1 MHKLTTLH
9 ALKSPITRVFG
20 AIAICL
26 LAALATLL
34 GQSQFA
40 VAGPRIGDPPAPSVL
55 CQQFGVNLS
64 GGEFGSALP
73 GTYGVDY
80 IYPGIDAEGFTN
92 AWEMDYF
99 HGKGLNLLRVPLQWE
114 RLQHDLY
121 GPLSTFDL
129 GLIDQVLANA
139 AARGMSVVLGPHN
152 FARRTIGG
160 VDYIIGSAQVPY
172 SAFTDF
178 WQKMA
183 QHFAGHAGLYAYA
196 LDNEPH
202 DTGGL
207 WVTGGA
213 QAGVDGV
220 RAADLSTPILVPGDG
235 WSGAWTWLDS
245 GNDALRTLNDPSNNL
260 IFEAHQYFDSDG
272 SGSYAL
278 SYDAQGAYPTLG
290 VDRLQEFVTWLHT
303 YGLRGMLNE
312 YGVPDDD
319 PRWLTLLGNALAYL
333 EQNNDVILGGADWSA
348 GPWWGNAYRLSVEPT
363 GTWPNVTDRPQM
375 SVLQAHTGTG
385 CTPAPTPTPSGSCTV
400 QFNDVLPGSTFY
412 AYVHCLACQ
421 GIVSGYPDNTFRPS
435 NTVTRG
441 QLSKIV
447 SNSAGYSETYATATF
462 ADVPLGSTF
471 HLFIERLYSRGIV
484 NGYACGGVGEPC
496 PGLYF
501 RPTIEV
507 TRGQTSKITAIAKG
521 LPAPPPGQQTFQD
534 VPSDSTFWTWIEA
547 LASTGAIQGYDCG
560 GPGEPCIPPGRP
572 YFRPGANVTRGQ
584 SAKIVSNTFFPG
596 CVVQAPR

>member
-1 MHKLTTLH
+1 MQSRTTPR
-9 ALKSPITRVFG
+9 ALRSPIARVLG
-20 AIAICL
+20 AITICL
-26 LAALATLL
+26 LASLVMLA

-40 VAGPRIGDPPAPSVL
+40 VAGPRIVDPAAPSVL

-99 HGKGLNLLRVPLQWE
+99 HSKGLNLLRVPLQWE

-139 AARGMSVVLGPHN
+139 AAHGMSVVLGPHN

-220 RAADLSTPILVPGDG
+220 RAADLSTPILIPGDG
-235 WSGAWTWLDS
+235 WSGAWAWLDS
-245 GNDALRTLNDPSNNL
+245 GNDALRTLNDPANNL

-319 PRWLTLLGNALAYL
+319 SRWLTLLGNALTYL

-441 QLSKIV
+441 QLSKII
-447 SNSAGYSETYATATF
+447 SNSAGYSETYTTATF
-462 ADVPLGSTF
+462 ADVPVGSTF

-484 NGYACGGVGEPC
+484 TGYACGGLGEPC
-496 PGLYF
+496 PGVYY
-501 RPTIEV
+501 RPNVEV
-507 TRGQTSKITAIAKG
+507 TRGQTSKVTAIANG

-534 VPSDSTFWTWIEA
+534 VPPDSTFWTWIEA

-560 GPGEPCIPPGRP
+560 GPGEPCIPPGKP

-596 CVVQAPR
+596 CVVQTPR

>member
-1 MHKLTTLH
+1 MHRLTKLP
-9 ALKSPITRVFG
+9 ALKSPIARALG
-20 AIAICL
+20 AITICL

-40 VAGPRIGDPPAPSVL
+40 VAGPRIVDPAAPSVL

-64 GGEFGSALP
+64 GGEFGSTLP

-99 HGKGLNLLRVPLQWE
+99 HSKGLNVLRVPLQWE
-114 RLQHDLY
+114 RLQRDLY

-139 AARGMSVVLGPHN
+139 AAHGMTVILGPHN

-220 RAADLSTPILVPGDG
+220 RAADMSTPILIPGDG

-245 GNDALRTLNDPSNNL
+245 GNDALRTLNDPANNL
-260 IFEAHQYFDSDG
+260 IFEAHQYFDGDG

-303 YGLRGMLNE
+303 YNLRGMLNE

-319 PRWLTLLGNALAYL
+319 PRWLTLLGNALTYL

-348 GPWWGNAYRLSVEPT
+348 GPWWGNSYRLSVEPT

-375 SVLQAHTGTG
+375 SILQAHTGTG
-385 CTPAPTPTPSGSCTV
+385 CTPAPTPTPSGSCTI
-400 QFNDVLPGSTFY
+400 QFDDVLPGSTFY
-412 AYVHCLACQ
+412 AYVRCLACQ

-447 SNSAGYSETYATATF
+447 SNSAGYSETYASATF
-462 ADVPLGSTF
+462 ADVPVGSTF

-484 NGYACGGVGEPC
+484 NGYACGGLGEPC
-496 PGLYF
+496 PGPYF
-501 RPTIEV
+501 RPNIQV

-534 VPSDSTFWTWIEA
+534 VPTDSTFWTWIEA

-560 GPGEPCIPPGRP
+560 GPGEPCIPPGKP

-596 CVVQAPR
+596 CVVQALR

>member
-1 MHKLTTLH
+1 MHRQTTLG
-9 ALKSPITRVFG
+9 ALKSPLARVLG
-20 AIAICL
+20 AITICL
-26 LAALATLL
+26 LTALVMLA
-34 GQSQFA
+34 GQSQSA
-40 VAGPRIGDPPAPSVL
+40 VAGPRIVDPPAPSVL

-64 GGEFGSALP
+64 GGEFGSNLP

-235 WSGAWTWLDS
+235 WSGAWAWLDS

-290 VDRLQEFVTWLHT
+290 VDRLQEL
-303 YGLRGMLNE
+303 
-312 YGVPDDD
+312 
-319 PRWLTLLGNALAYL
+319 
-333 EQNNDVILGGADWSA
+333 
-348 GPWWGNAYRLSVEPT
+348 
-363 GTWPNVTDRPQM
+363 
-375 SVLQAHTGTG
+375 
-385 CTPAPTPTPSGSCTV
+385 
-400 QFNDVLPGSTFY
+400 
-412 AYVHCLACQ
+412 
-421 GIVSGYPDNTFRPS
+421 
-435 NTVTRG
+435 
-441 QLSKIV
+441 
-447 SNSAGYSETYATATF
+447 
-462 ADVPLGSTF
+462 
-471 HLFIERLYSRGIV
+471 
-484 NGYACGGVGEPC
+484 
-496 PGLYF
+496 
-501 RPTIEV
+501 
-507 TRGQTSKITAIAKG
+507 
-521 LPAPPPGQQTFQD
+521 
-534 VPSDSTFWTWIEA
+534 
-547 LASTGAIQGYDCG
+547 
-560 GPGEPCIPPGRP
+560 
-572 YFRPGANVTRGQ
+572 
-584 SAKIVSNTFFPG
+584 
-596 CVVQAPR
+596 